1 MQAEQSLHM
10 GNNLLSK
17 NKKDTYY
24 LMLNNKQRTP
34 IFFKKSIVL
43 TKSGQLLCR
52 RENHGR

>member
-17 NKKDTYY
+17 NKKDTCY
-24 LMLNNKQRTP
+24 LMLNNKQGTL